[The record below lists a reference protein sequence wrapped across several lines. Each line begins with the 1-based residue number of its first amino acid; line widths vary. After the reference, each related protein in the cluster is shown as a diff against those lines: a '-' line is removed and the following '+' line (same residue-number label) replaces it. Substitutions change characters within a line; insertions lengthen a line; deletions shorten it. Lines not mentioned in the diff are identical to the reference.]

1 MSEPVVVVGDLNLD
15 VVVRPEG
22 PLQHGSDTPSTIE
35 MLGGGSAA
43 NTACWLA
50 ATGRTV
56 RLVAAVGDDALG
68 RAALGQLEQAGV
80 GFAGQI
86 VPGVAT
92 GTCVVLLDETGDRTM
107 LPDRGANDALQPDVV
122 EAALA
127 TGAAWLHLSG
137 YALLGE
143 RSQPAA
149 IAAANAARA
158 GRIPWSVDAASA
170 APFRAVGSD
179 RFLSWIDGCDLL
191 FANDDE
197 LAALGGE
204 ARARVAAA
212 RSSPSTALP
221 AHPGPTASARSPH
234 RLPRSTSCRPSAPAM
249 PSTPGSWMPFWPVP
263 RPSTPSRRAGSWPR
277 ERWPRPAPA
286 PDHHRSGFPTG
297 RSSPSRGPCSRRSS
311 RAARPPS

>member
-1 MSEPVVVVGDLNLD
+1 
-15 VVVRPEG
+15 
-22 PLQHGSDTPSTIE
+22 

-56 RLVAAVGDDALG
+56 RLVAAVGDDAFG

-86 VPGVAT
+86 VQGVAT
-92 GTCVVLLDETGDRTM
+92 GTCVVLLDETGERTM

-149 IAAANAARA
+149 IAAVHAARA

-170 APFRAVGSD
+170 APLRAVGPD

-204 ARARVAAA
+204 ARARVAAREVVTKHGPA
-212 RSSPSTALP
+212 RRLLDRRPP
-221 AHPGPTASARSPH
+221 ARSPP

-249 PSTPGSWMPFWPVP
+249 PSTPGSWMPSWPVP

-286 PDHHRSGFPTG
+286 PDHHRSSVHRASPRDGYLHLSSDVTRQRPT
-297 RSSPSRGPCSRRSS
+297 RET
-311 RAARPPS
+311 

>member
-56 RLVAAVGDDALG
+56 RLVAAVGDDAFG

-80 GFAGQI
+80 EFAGQI

-92 GTCVVLLDETGDRTM
+92 GTCVVLLDETGERTM

-170 APFRAVGSD
+170 APLRAVGSD

-197 LAALGGE
+197 LVALGGE
-204 ARARVAAA
+204 ARARVAAREVVTKHGPA
-212 RSSPSTALP
+212 GASWTDGVRSVAAPPPEVDVVSTVGAGDAFDAGFLDAVLAGSTAEHAL
-221 AHPGPTASARSPH
+221 
-234 RLPRSTSCRPSAPAM
+234 
-249 PSTPGSWMPFWPVP
+249 V
-263 RPSTPSRRAGSWPR
+263 AG
-277 ERWPRPAPA
+277 
-286 PDHHRSGFPTG
+286 GQL
-297 RSSPSRGPCSRRSS
+297 
-311 RAARPPS
+311 AARALAQAGARP